1 MAKKKDIEAVNSV
14 ETKKKPLTEKAADK
28 EALKAAKLA
37 KTKTACVMPVWDRM
51 KGVPIVR
58 WMNLLLC

>member
-28 EALKAAKLA
+28 IEKVAEWKK
-37 KTKTACVMPVWDRM
+37 
-51 KGVPIVR
+51 
-58 WMNLLLC
+58 